1 MKIIYAMTGE
11 VIHADKEKSQKGV
24 KEIKGLEKAL
34 LALLVLVFV
43 GIMLIPII
51 SGIYYLLQNQDALKY
66 AGDIGVLLL
75 EISIIVFIVGIV
87 IIIYSLG
94 SEKRK
99 LEKARKLASK
109 LASMDIRID
118 GRRVIVDGKR
128 PRLARGEYIKIRGRN
143 VDIEYMVW
151 KLHGETE
158 GDKYLIMGR
167 KGLLPMYDFG
177 EFYVAFLP
185 PGTKYYL
192 KIKENLEIDTG
203 MDKARLLQDP
213 GEEEIEFHYVAGKSR
228 DAHVL
233 FDCCGVEVPILR
245 AEGIPFQKHIV
256 HAGATDDIYALIFD
270 NPRLGTIW
278 QDYYK
283 YRQMR
288 AHIGRYYV
296 NGKGK
301 VKLKLDF
308 PMAPDKVA
316 ETEAEF
322 VLASE

>member
-1 MKIIYAMTGE
+1 MKIIYAETGKVLDPIE
-11 VIHADKEKSQKGV
+11 AKKSSMDNTLV
-24 KEIKGLEKAL
+24 PILLLIAL
-34 LALLVLVFV
+34 MLV
-43 GIMLIPII
+43 GIITPFIYDFEGTVSSLQKLREFAVAIFLVGGLTALITIPIV
-51 SGIYYLLQNQDALKY
+51 IYLDVRRHKKQQRAIEFAEKLK
-66 AGDIGVLLL
+66 
-75 EISIIVFIVGIV
+75 
-87 IIIYSLG
+87 
-94 SEKRK
+94 K
-99 LEKARKLASK
+99 LP
-109 LASMDIRID
+109 IRID
-118 GRRVIVDGKR
+118 GRRVVIDGKIPKQAVGKYVR
-128 PRLARGEYIKIRGRN
+128 IKTKN
-143 VDIEYMVW
+143 TDLKYMVW
-151 KLHGETE
+151 TFK
-158 GDKYLIMGR
+158 DSVQDDCQI
-167 KGLLPMYDFG
+167 LLEERAILPVYDFG
-177 EFYVAFLP
+177 KYYVAFLP
-185 PGTKYYL
+185 AGKDYYL
-192 KIKENLEIDTG
+192 KIGKNLEIGDI
-203 MDKARLLQDP
+203 MDKAKLIQDP
-213 GEEEIEFHYVAGKSR
+213 GDKEIEFHYVAGKSR